1 VPRML
6 EYATNPALQ
15 PDAETRAAMER
26 AALEFELL
34 LTLAEGLVPSVASL
48 PIRVLALQRTAPQ
61 GGEKAVRRDADPMV
75 WLLQKVAVV
84 AAAVESVLLSSV

>member
-1 VPRML
+1 ML

-34 LTLAEGLVPSVASL
+34 FTFAEGLAPQPAAQS
-48 PIRVLALQRTAPQ
+48 IRALALGRTAPQ
-61 GGEKAVRRDADPMV
+61 YGDRAVRRDADPMI
-75 WLLQKVAVV
+75 WLLQKTAVV